1 MNPKHK
7 LACCGKMGLSDEMKP
22 VRHANGSRGRNARK
36 AEGKESCRFCCHLCP
51 DLSKSWESSGGHRND
66 GLRKITQYFLNS
78 IIDPCDPAKHAHD
91 EREKTQP
98 KIASASIKRT
108 KTQTQITEPRGNRYA
123 LNVRETERHHT
134 HDAAVHRSE
143 DRRREIWR

>member
-1 MNPKHK
+1 MQEKQK
-7 LACCGKMGLSDEMKP
+7 ERRAADSIATC
-22 VRHANGSRGRNARK
+22 VRISARVGSHQEAI
-36 AEGKESCRFCCHLCP
+36 A
-51 DLSKSWESSGGHRND
+51 ND